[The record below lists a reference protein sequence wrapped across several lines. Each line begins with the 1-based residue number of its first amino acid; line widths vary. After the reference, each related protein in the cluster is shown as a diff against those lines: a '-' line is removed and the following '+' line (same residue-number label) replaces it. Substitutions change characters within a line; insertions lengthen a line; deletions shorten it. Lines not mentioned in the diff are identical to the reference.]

1 MASGTGSNFSQSG
14 ATHGGS
20 SHWWL
25 QRVTSVA
32 LVPLA
37 LWLGFSLAFLP
48 SLELGIFQEWIRT
61 PLNTVLLV
69 SFLMVSAYHAA
80 LGLRVVV
87 EDYVHSEWLK
97 VGTIV
102 FLDLLFFLLPVAGIL
117 AIVRIIVS

>member
-14 ATHGGS
+14 STHEGS

-32 LVPLA
+32 LVPLV

-48 SLELGIFQEWIRT
+48 SLELGIFQEWIRA
-61 PLNTVLLV
+61 PLNTVLLA

-87 EDYVHSEWLK
+87 EDYVHTEWLK

-102 FLDLLFFLLPVAGIL
+102 FLDLLFFLLPVAGLL
-117 AIVRIIVS
+117 AIVRIIAS